1 MKLTDTKEKGT
12 PSASRKR
19 WKKAFIILGI
29 IFVLIPTLIIV
40 FISPITK
47 YVVEKYSIKYTGRQI
62 KMNWAYVN
70 PFTGHVHF
78 NNFKIYEAAP
88 NDSSGRTY
96 SDSIFFSAEGIS
108 ADFAIRK
115 LFSKIYEITDLTLDK
130 PIGTLILNK
139 RNDFNFNDIILRFDT
154 GKTDSTVP
162 PTHFSLLNIKI
173 NDGIFYFH
181 DTLIHINYFIK
192 DVNFESSGK
201 HWDND
206 TVNAKFSFSSGIG
219 TGSVNGNFSINLNT
233 LDYKYAILINKF
245 DLSII
250 EQYLK
255 DIVNYGT
262 FSANLD
268 ADLKAT
274 GNFKD
279 EDNLDEKGRFSINDL
294 HFGKTRRE
302 DYLSFDKLIFVMDE
316 VNPEKHLYHLDSITL
331 IHPYFKYEEYD
342 KLDNI
347 ETMFGEKGGNVT
359 VVNAD
364 PQRYNLI
371 IELANYLIEVSK
383 NFFQSA
389 YKINHLAL
397 NKGDIKFNDYS
408 QNEKFS
414 IEADP
419 LFIKADSVSEE
430 KGRILASIQSGIK
443 PYGQASVNVSINPRD
458 SADFDVI
465 THISKIP
472 VSMFNP
478 YLITYTSFPL
488 DRGTMEFN
496 GDWKVRKGII
506 QSENHL
512 LIIDPRVTKRIR
524 NKADSWIP
532 MWLVMAFV
540 RERGNVIDYSIP
552 VTGSLKNPK
561 FHLHDVVFDMLKNIF
576 VKPVTT
582 SYRLKVRNLQEQIEK
597 SLTIKWEMRQS
608 GMLSSQDKF
617 MKKLADFL
625 EKNPNASVVIS
636 PQLYTLKEKENIL
649 FFESKKKYF
658 LSLQKGNSQQLNEED
673 SEYVDKMS
681 VKDSSF
687 IHYLNKH
694 RAHDLIFTIQDK
706 CSNVINQSQ
715 VNTKLTQLNK
725 ARENT
730 FNSYFKTLD
739 VLNRVKFSSSQSCI
753 PYNGFSFYKI
763 EYKGEMPDFLIKAYK
778 EMDDLNSKGPRD
790 KFQKERDKIKPI

>member
-1 MKLTDTKEKGT
+1 MKATDNTENGSPSHKRLKKILLT
-12 PSASRKR
+12 
-19 WKKAFIILGI
+19 IGI
-29 IFVLIPTLIIV
+29 IFIIIPTLIII

-47 YVVEKYSIKYTGRQI
+47 YLVEKYSVKYTGRQI

-78 NNFKIYEAAP
+78 SNLKIYEAQ
-88 NDSSGRTY
+88 N
-96 SDSIFFSAEGIS
+96 DSIFFSAEGIS
-108 ADFAIRK
+108 VDIALRK
-115 LFSKIYEITDLTLDK
+115 LLSKTYEITDLILDK
-130 PIGTLILNK
+130 PKGILILNK
-139 RNDFNFNDIILRFDT
+139 RNDFNFNDIILRFDST
-154 GKTDSTVP
+154 PPDSTKP
-162 PTHFSLLNIKI
+162 PVHFSILHVKI
-173 NDGIFYFH
+173 NNGIFYFH

-192 DVNFESSGK
+192 DVNFESSGMR
-201 HWDND
+201 WDKD
-206 TVNAKFSFSSGIG
+206 TVAGKFSFSSGMG
-219 TGSVNGNFSINLNT
+219 TGDIKGDFNINLKT
-233 LDYKYAILINKF
+233 YKYRYAVLINKF

-255 DIVNYGT
+255 DIINYGT

-274 GNFKD
+274 GNLKD
-279 EDNLDEKGRFSINDL
+279 EDNLDETGRFSINDL
-294 HFGKTRRE
+294 HFGKTREE
-302 DYLSFDKLIFVMDE
+302 DYLSFDKLIFVMNE
-316 VNPEKHLYHLDSITL
+316 VSPEKHLYNLDSITL

-342 KLDNI
+342 KLNNI

-359 VVNAD
+359 TVNSD

-430 KGRILASIQSGIK
+430 KGRILASVQSGIK
-443 PYGQASVNVSINPRD
+443 PYGQASINISINPRD
-458 SADFDVI
+458 SADFDVT
-465 THISKIP
+465 THVSKIP

-478 YLITYTSFPL
+478 YLVTYTSFPL
-488 DRGTMEFN
+488 DRGTLEFN

-540 RERGNVIDYSIP
+540 REKGNVIDYSIP

-561 FHLHDVVFDMLKNIF
+561 FHLHDVVFDILKNIF

-582 SYRLKVRNLQEQIEK
+582 SYRLKVRNLQEEIEK

-608 GMLSSQDKF
+608 IMLSSQDKF
-617 MKKLADFL
+617 MKKLAVFL
-625 EKNPNASVVIS
+625 AENPAASIVIS
-636 PQLYTLKEKENIL
+636 PQLYILKEKEYIL
-649 FFESKKKYF
+649 FFEAKKKYY
-658 LSLQKGNSQQLNEED
+658 LSLQKENLQQLNEED

-687 IHYLNKH
+687 VHYLNKH
-694 RAHDLIFTIQDK
+694 LTHALAFTIQDK
-706 CSNVINQSQ
+706 CSNIISPAQ
-715 VNTKLTQLNK
+715 VNAKFNRLNK

-730 FNSYFKTLD
+730 FYSYFKTQG
-739 VLNRVKFSSSQSCI
+739 VLNRVTFSPSQSSI

-763 EYKGEMPDFLIKAYK
+763 QYKGDMPDFLLKAYK
-778 EMDDLNSKGPRD
+778 EMDELNTKGPRD
-790 KFQKERDKIKPI
+790 KFEKKREKIKTI